1 MIDMQRRKLISF
13 ALPLV
18 VNPAVFAG
26 SICRES
32 KYRADVNIVA
42 NSFPVIQHLAKVA
55 KSCASDSLKV
65 NVKLTSK
72 VQNEVE
78 IAFASSG
85 KSPFDAAVVS
95 ASVFND
101 LYSKN
106 QLYSLKGLINKFKD
120 SHKIEEKMIVRMNG
134 EPMAIAFMQNTQILY
149 YRSDIFKRLGLS
161 VPKTY
166 DEMFATAAIIK
177 KLDPA
182 IANPIAQCFSKGWDL
197 ATEFT
202 NVISSLGG
210 RFFQAGTALPA
221 FNSEQGVQAIELM
234 RQMLPYM
241 SPNALASNA
250 DDVMNQLQQGR
261 AAMGVLWA
269 SRASRMDD
277 PTASKVVGL
286 IDFAPAPAARMG
298 GSTAAHLWWDGVVMP
313 RNGPNQRDATFS
325 VLMEM
330 LSESSVE
337 SGNDLA
343 IWVRSNFKP
352 GRASTGVKLAMDAG
366 AKIWPAEPFFNLA
379 HLQLGKVLAD
389 AVKGLRDPAQA
400 LAGAAEAYK
409 QSAIEKSF
417 LKRDLA

>member
-1 MIDMQRRKLISF
+1 MQRRKLIGF

-18 VNPAVFAG
+18 VNPAAFAE

-78 IAFASSG
+78 IAFSSSG

-106 QLYSLKGLINKFKD
+106 QLYSLKGLVNKFKD
-120 SHKIEEKMIVRMNG
+120 QHKIEEKMIVRMNG
-134 EPMAIAFMQNTQILY
+134 EPMAIAFMQNTQVLY
-149 YRSDIFKRLGLS
+149 YRRDIFKRLGLS

-210 RFFQAGTALPA
+210 RFFQESTALPA
-221 FNSEQGVQAIELM
+221 FNSQQGVQAIELM

-286 IDFAPAPAARMG
+286 IDFAPAPAARVG
-298 GSTAAHLWWDGVVMP
+298 GGTAAHLWWDGVVMP

-352 GRASTGVKLAMDAG
+352 GRASTGVKLAIEAG

>member
-1 MIDMQRRKLISF
+1 MQRRKLIGF

-18 VNPAVFAG
+18 VNPAAFAA

-78 IAFASSG
+78 IAFSSSG

-106 QLYSLKGLINKFKD
+106 QLYSLKGLVNKFKD
-120 SHKIEEKMIVRMNG
+120 QHKIEERMIVRMNG
-134 EPMAIAFMQNTQILY
+134 DPMAIAFMQNTQVLY
-149 YRSDIFKRLGLS
+149 YRRDIFKRLGLS

-210 RFFQAGTALPA
+210 RFFQESTALPA
-221 FNSEQGVQAIELM
+221 FNSQQGIQAIELM

-298 GSTAAHLWWDGVVMP
+298 GGTAAHLWWDGVVMP

-352 GRASTGVKLAMDAG
+352 GRASTGVKLAMEAG

-389 AVKGLRDPAQA
+389 AVKGLRDPTQA

>member
-1 MIDMQRRKLISF
+1 MVDMQRRKLIGWS
-13 ALPLV
+13 LPLL
-18 VNPAVFAG
+18 VNPASFAG
-26 SICRES
+26 SVCRES
-32 KYRADVNIVA
+32 KYHADVNIVA

-78 IAFASSG
+78 IAFSSSG

-106 QLYSLKGLINKFKD
+106 QLYSLKGLVSKFKD
-120 SHKIEEKMIVRMNG
+120 HHKIEEKMIVRMNG
-134 EPMAIAFMQNTQILY
+134 EPMAIAFMQNTQVLY
-149 YRSDIFKRLGLS
+149 YRRDILKRLGLS

-177 KLDPA
+177 KLEPA
-182 IANPIAQCFSKGWDL
+182 IANPIAQCFAKGWDL

-202 NVISSLGG
+202 NVNSSLGG
-210 RFFQAGTALPA
+210 RFFKEGTALPA
-221 FNSEQGVQAIELM
+221 FNSEHGVQAIELM
-234 RQMLPYM
+234 RKMLPYM

-277 PTASKVVGL
+277 PAASKVVGL
-286 IDFAPAPAARMG
+286 IDFAPAPAARVG
-298 GSTAAHLWWDGVVMP
+298 GGTAAHLWWDGVVMP
-313 RNGPNQRDATFS
+313 RNGLNQRDATFS

-330 LSESSVE
+330 LSESAVE

-352 GRASTGVKLAMDAG
+352 GRASTGVQLAMEAG

-417 LKRDLA
+417 LKRDLT

>member
-1 MIDMQRRKLISF
+1 MQRRKLIGY
-13 ALPLV
+13 ALPLL
-18 VNPAVFAG
+18 VNPAASAV

-55 KSCASDSLKV
+55 KSCTSDSLKV

-78 IAFASSG
+78 IAFSSSG

-106 QLYSLKGLINKFKD
+106 QLYSLKGLVSKFKD
-120 SHKIEEKMIVRMNG
+120 HHKIEEKMIVRMNG
-134 EPMAIAFMQNTQILY
+134 EPMAIAFMQNTQVLY
-149 YRSDIFKRLGLS
+149 YRRDIFKRLGLS

-177 KLDPA
+177 KLDPT

-210 RFFQAGTALPA
+210 RFFQEGTALPA

-286 IDFAPAPAARMG
+286 IDFAPAPAARVG
-298 GSTAAHLWWDGVVMP
+298 GGYSCTFMVGWRCHATKWPQPTRCNFFGLDGNAFRKRCRIGQRFGHLGSKQFQTWQSFNRRSIGHGGG
-313 RNGPNQRDATFS
+313 RK
-325 VLMEM
+325 
-330 LSESSVE
+330 
-337 SGNDLA
+337 DLA
-343 IWVRSNFKP
+343 SRAFFQFGAPSIRQSS
-352 GRASTGVKLAMDAG
+352 GRCCERIA
-366 AKIWPAEPFFNLA
+366 
-379 HLQLGKVLAD
+379 
-389 AVKGLRDPAQA
+389 
-400 LAGAAEAYK
+400 
-409 QSAIEKSF
+409 
-417 LKRDLA
+417 

>member
-1 MIDMQRRKLISF
+1 MQRRKLIGL

-18 VNPAVFAG
+18 VNPAAFAG

-78 IAFASSG
+78 IAFSSSG

-106 QLYSLKGLINKFKD
+106 QLYSLKGLVNKFKD
-120 SHKIEEKMIVRMNG
+120 PHKIEERMIVRMNG
-134 EPMAIAFMQNTQILY
+134 EPMAIAFMQNTQVLY
-149 YRSDIFKRLGLS
+149 YRRDIFKRLGLS

-210 RFFQAGTALPA
+210 RFFQESTALPA
-221 FNSEQGVQAIELM
+221 FNSQQGVQAIELM

-286 IDFAPAPAARMG
+286 IDFAPAPAARVG
-298 GSTAAHLWWDGVVMP
+298 GGTAAHLWWDGVVMP

-352 GRASTGVKLAMDAG
+352 GRASTGVKLAMEAG

-417 LKRDLA
+417 LKRDLV

>member
-1 MIDMQRRKLISF
+1 LDGDWITQL
-13 ALPLV
+13 
-18 VNPAVFAG
+18 AG
-26 SICRES
+26 CS
-32 KYRADVNIVA
+32 
-42 NSFPVIQHLAKVA
+42 
-55 KSCASDSLKV
+55 
-65 NVKLTSK
+65 
-72 VQNEVE
+72 
-78 IAFASSG
+78 
-85 KSPFDAAVVS
+85 
-95 ASVFND
+95 
-101 LYSKN
+101 
-106 QLYSLKGLINKFKD
+106 
-120 SHKIEEKMIVRMNG
+120 KIEEKMIVRMNG
-134 EPMAIAFMQNTQILY
+134 EPMAIAFMQNTQVLY

-210 RFFQAGTALPA
+210 RFFQEGTALPA
-221 FNSEQGVQAIELM
+221 FNSQQGIQAIELM

-286 IDFAPAPAARMG
+286 IDFAPAPAARVG
-298 GSTAAHLWWDGVVMP
+298 GGTAAHLWWDGVVMP

-352 GRASTGVKLAMDAG
+352 GRASTGVQLAVEAG

>member
-1 MIDMQRRKLISF
+1 
-13 ALPLV
+13 
-18 VNPAVFAG
+18 
-26 SICRES
+26 
-32 KYRADVNIVA
+32 
-42 NSFPVIQHLAKVA
+42 
-55 KSCASDSLKV
+55 
-65 NVKLTSK
+65 
-72 VQNEVE
+72 VE
-78 IAFASSG
+78 IAFSSSG

-106 QLYSLKGLINKFKD
+106 QLYSLKGLVNKFKD
-120 SHKIEEKMIVRMNG
+120 HHKIEEKMIVRMNG
-134 EPMAIAFMQNTQILY
+134 EPMAIAFMQNTQVLY
-149 YRSDIFKRLGLS
+149 YRRDIFKRLGLS

-210 RFFQAGTALPA
+210 RFFQEGTALPA

-286 IDFAPAPAARMG
+286 IDFAPAPAARVG
-298 GSTAAHLWWDGVVMP
+298 GGTAAHLWWDGVVMP

-352 GRASTGVKLAMDAG
+352 GRASTGVKLAMEAG

-389 AVKGLRDPAQA
+389 AVKGLRDPTQA

-417 LKRDLA
+417 LKRDLV

>member
-1 MIDMQRRKLISF
+1 MQRRKLIGL

-18 VNPAVFAG
+18 ANPAAFAA

-55 KSCASDSLKV
+55 KSCASDILKV

-78 IAFASSG
+78 IAFSSSG

-106 QLYSLKGLINKFKD
+106 QLYSLKGLVNKFKD
-120 SHKIEEKMIVRMNG
+120 QHKIEEKMIVRMNG
-134 EPMAIAFMQNTQILY
+134 EPMAIAFMQNTQVLY
-149 YRSDIFKRLGLS
+149 YRRDIFKRLGLS

-210 RFFQAGTALPA
+210 RFFQESTALPA
-221 FNSEQGVQAIELM
+221 FNSQQGVQAIELM

-286 IDFAPAPAARMG
+286 IDFAPAPAARVG
-298 GSTAAHLWWDGVVMP
+298 GGTAAHLWWDGVVMP
-313 RNGPNQRDATFS
+313 RNGPNQRDATFA

-352 GRASTGVKLAMDAG
+352 GRASTGVKLAIEAG

-409 QSAIEKSF
+409 QSASEKSF
-417 LKRDLA
+417 LKRDLV

>member
-1 MIDMQRRKLISF
+1 MQRRKLIGL

-18 VNPAVFAG
+18 VNPAAFAG

-78 IAFASSG
+78 IAFSSSG

-106 QLYSLKGLINKFKD
+106 QLYSLKGLVNKFKD
-120 SHKIEEKMIVRMNG
+120 PHKIEEKMIVRMNG
-134 EPMAIAFMQNTQILY
+134 EPMAIAFMQNTQVLY
-149 YRSDIFKRLGLS
+149 YRRDIFKRLGLS

-210 RFFQAGTALPA
+210 RFFQEGTALPA
-221 FNSEQGVQAIELM
+221 FNSGQGVQAIELM

-286 IDFAPAPAARMG
+286 IDFAPAPAARIG
-298 GSTAAHLWWDGVVMP
+298 GGTAAHLWWDGVVMP

-352 GRASTGVKLAMDAG
+352 GRASTGVKLAMEAG

>member
-1 MIDMQRRKLISF
+1 MQRRKLIGL

-18 VNPAVFAG
+18 VNPAAFAG
-26 SICRES
+26 SICRET

-42 NSFPVIQHLAKVA
+42 NSFPVIQHMAKVA
-55 KSCASDSLKV
+55 KSCASDNLKV

-78 IAFASSG
+78 IAFSSSG
-85 KSPFDAAVVS
+85 NSPFDAAVVS

-106 QLYSLKGLINKFKD
+106 QLYSLKGLVNKFKD
-120 SHKIEEKMIVRMNG
+120 HHKIEEKMIVRMNG
-134 EPMAIAFMQNTQILY
+134 EPMAIAFMQNTQVLY
-149 YRSDIFKRLGLS
+149 YRRDIFKRLGLS

-210 RFFQAGTALPA
+210 RFFQEGTALPA
-221 FNSEQGVQAIELM
+221 FNSEHGVQAIELM

-286 IDFAPAPAARMG
+286 IDFAPAPAARIG
-298 GSTAAHLWWDGVVMP
+298 GGTAAHLWWDGVVMP

-352 GRASTGVKLAMDAG
+352 GRASTGVKLAMEAG

-417 LKRDLA
+417 LKRDSA

>member
-1 MIDMQRRKLISF
+1 MQRRKLIGL

-18 VNPAVFAG
+18 VNPAAFAG
-26 SICRES
+26 SICRET

-78 IAFASSG
+78 IAFSSSG

-106 QLYSLKGLINKFKD
+106 QLYSLKGLVNKFKD
-120 SHKIEEKMIVRMNG
+120 PHKIEEKMIVRMNG
-134 EPMAIAFMQNTQILY
+134 EPMAIAFMQNTQVLY
-149 YRSDIFKRLGLS
+149 YRRDIFKRLGLS

-210 RFFQAGTALPA
+210 RFFQEGTALPA
-221 FNSEQGVQAIELM
+221 FNSEHGVQAIELM

-286 IDFAPAPAARMG
+286 IDFAPAPAARIG
-298 GSTAAHLWWDGVVMP
+298 GGTAAHLWWDGVVMP

-352 GRASTGVKLAMDAG
+352 GRASTGVKLAMEAG

>member
-1 MIDMQRRKLISF
+1 
-13 ALPLV
+13 
-18 VNPAVFAG
+18 
-26 SICRES
+26 
-32 KYRADVNIVA
+32 
-42 NSFPVIQHLAKVA
+42 
-55 KSCASDSLKV
+55 
-65 NVKLTSK
+65 
-72 VQNEVE
+72 
-78 IAFASSG
+78 
-85 KSPFDAAVVS
+85 VS

-106 QLYSLKGLINKFKD
+106 QLYSLKGLVNKFKD
-120 SHKIEEKMIVRMNG
+120 PHKIEEKMIVRMNG
-134 EPMAIAFMQNTQILY
+134 EPMAIAFMQNTQVLY
-149 YRSDIFKRLGLS
+149 YRRDIFKRLGLS

-210 RFFQAGTALPA
+210 RFFQEGTALPA

-286 IDFAPAPAARMG
+286 IDFAPAPAARVG
-298 GSTAAHLWWDGVVMP
+298 GGTAAHLWWDGVVMP
-313 RNGPNQRDATFS
+313 RNGPNQRDATFA

-352 GRASTGVKLAMDAG
+352 GRASTGVKLAMEAG

-400 LAGAAEAYK
+400 LAGAADAYK

>member
-1 MIDMQRRKLISF
+1 M
-13 ALPLV
+13 PLV
-18 VNPAVFAG
+18 VNPAAFAG

-65 NVKLTSK
+65 KVKLTSK

-78 IAFASSG
+78 IAFSSTG

-106 QLYSLKGLINKFKD
+106 QLYSLKGLVNKFKD
-120 SHKIEEKMIVRMNG
+120 PHKIEEKMIVRMNG
-134 EPMAIAFMQNTQILY
+134 EPMAIAFMQNTQVLY
-149 YRSDIFKRLGLS
+149 YRRDIFKRLGLS
-161 VPKTY
+161 VPRTY

-210 RFFQAGTALPA
+210 RFFKEGTALPA

-286 IDFAPAPAARMG
+286 IDFAPAPAAQMG
-298 GSTAAHLWWDGVVMP
+298 GGTAAHLWWDGVVMP

-352 GRASTGVKLAMDAG
+352 GRASTGVKLAMEAG

>member
-1 MIDMQRRKLISF
+1 MQRRKLIGL

-18 VNPAVFAG
+18 VNPAAFAG

-78 IAFASSG
+78 IAFSSSG

-106 QLYSLKGLINKFKD
+106 QLYSLKGLVNKFKD
-120 SHKIEEKMIVRMNG
+120 PHKIEEKMIVRMNG
-134 EPMAIAFMQNTQILY
+134 EPMAIAFMQNTQVLY
-149 YRSDIFKRLGLS
+149 YRRDIFKRLGLS

-166 DEMFATAAIIK
+166 DEMFVTAAIIK

-210 RFFQAGTALPA
+210 RFFHEGTALPA
-221 FNSEQGVQAIELM
+221 FNSEQGVQAIALM

-286 IDFAPAPAARMG
+286 IDFAPAPAARIG
-298 GSTAAHLWWDGVVMP
+298 GGTAAHLWWDGVVMP
-313 RNGPNQRDATFS
+313 RNGSNQRDATFA

-352 GRASTGVKLAMDAG
+352 GRASTGVKLAMEAG

>member
-1 MIDMQRRKLISF
+1 MQRRKLIGF

-18 VNPAVFAG
+18 VNPAAFAE

-78 IAFASSG
+78 IAFSSSG

-106 QLYSLKGLINKFKD
+106 QLYSLKGLVNKFKD
-120 SHKIEEKMIVRMNG
+120 QHKIEEKMIVRMNG
-134 EPMAIAFMQNTQILY
+134 EPMAIAFMQNTQVLY
-149 YRSDIFKRLGLS
+149 YRRDIFKRLGLS

-166 DEMFATAAIIK
+166 DEMFETAAIIK

-210 RFFQAGTALPA
+210 RFFQEGTALPA
-221 FNSEQGVQAIELM
+221 FNSQQGVQAIELM

-286 IDFAPAPAARMG
+286 IDFAPAPAAQVG
-298 GSTAAHLWWDGVVMP
+298 GGTAAHLWWDGVVMP
-313 RNGPNQRDATFS
+313 RNGPNQRDATFA

-352 GRASTGVKLAMDAG
+352 GRASTGVKLAVEAG

-379 HLQLGKVLAD
+379 HLQLGKVMAD

>member
-1 MIDMQRRKLISF
+1 MQRRKLIGF

-18 VNPAVFAG
+18 VNPAAFAA

-55 KSCASDSLKV
+55 KSCASDILKV

-78 IAFASSG
+78 IAFSSSG

-106 QLYSLKGLINKFKD
+106 QLYSLKGLVNKFKD
-120 SHKIEEKMIVRMNG
+120 PHKIEERMIVRMNG
-134 EPMAIAFMQNTQILY
+134 EPMAIAFMQNTQVLY
-149 YRSDIFKRLGLS
+149 YRRDIFKRLGLS

-210 RFFQAGTALPA
+210 RFFQESTALPA
-221 FNSEQGVQAIELM
+221 FNSQQGVQAIELM

-286 IDFAPAPAARMG
+286 IDFAPAPAARVG
-298 GSTAAHLWWDGVVMP
+298 GGTAAHLWWDGVVMP
-313 RNGPNQRDATFS
+313 RNGPNQRDATFA

-352 GRASTGVKLAMDAG
+352 GRASTGVKLAMEAG

>member
-1 MIDMQRRKLISF
+1 MQRRKLIGF

-78 IAFASSG
+78 IAFSSSG

-106 QLYSLKGLINKFKD
+106 QLYSLKGLVNKFKD
-120 SHKIEEKMIVRMNG
+120 HHKIEEKMIVRMNG
-134 EPMAIAFMQNTQILY
+134 EPMAIAFMQNTQVLY
-149 YRSDIFKRLGLS
+149 YRRDIFKRLGLS

-210 RFFQAGTALPA
+210 RFFQEGTALPA
-221 FNSEQGVQAIELM
+221 FNSEQGVQAIE
-234 RQMLPYM
+234 
-241 SPNALASNA
+241 
-250 DDVMNQLQQGR
+250 
-261 AAMGVLWA
+261 
-269 SRASRMDD
+269 
-277 PTASKVVGL
+277 
-286 IDFAPAPAARMG
+286 
-298 GSTAAHLWWDGVVMP
+298 
-313 RNGPNQRDATFS
+313 
-325 VLMEM
+325 
-330 LSESSVE
+330 
-337 SGNDLA
+337 
-343 IWVRSNFKP
+343 
-352 GRASTGVKLAMDAG
+352 
-366 AKIWPAEPFFNLA
+366 
-379 HLQLGKVLAD
+379 
-389 AVKGLRDPAQA
+389 
-400 LAGAAEAYK
+400 
-409 QSAIEKSF
+409 
-417 LKRDLA
+417 

>member
-1 MIDMQRRKLISF
+1 M
-13 ALPLV
+13 PLV
-18 VNPAVFAG
+18 VNPAAFAG

-55 KSCASDSLKV
+55 KSCATDSLKV

-78 IAFASSG
+78 IAFSSSG

-106 QLYSLKGLINKFKD
+106 QLYSLKGLVNKFKD
-120 SHKIEEKMIVRMNG
+120 HHKIEEKMIVRMNG
-134 EPMAIAFMQNTQILY
+134 EPMAIAFMQNTQVLY
-149 YRSDIFKRLGLS
+149 YRRDIFKRLGLT

-210 RFFQAGTALPA
+210 CIFQEGTALPA

-286 IDFAPAPAARMG
+286 IDFAPAPAARIG
-298 GSTAAHLWWDGVVMP
+298 GGTAAHLWWDGVVMP

-352 GRASTGVKLAMDAG
+352 GRASTGVKLAMEAG

-417 LKRDLA
+417 LKRDLV

>member
-1 MIDMQRRKLISF
+1 MQRRKLIGL

-18 VNPAVFAG
+18 VNPAAFAG
-26 SICRES
+26 SICRET

-78 IAFASSG
+78 IAFSSSG

-95 ASVFND
+95 ASIFND

-106 QLYSLKGLINKFKD
+106 QLYSLKSLINKLKD
-120 SHKIEEKMIVRMNG
+120 HHKIEEKMIVRMNG
-134 EPMAIAFMQNTQILY
+134 EPMAIAFMQNTQVLY
-149 YRSDIFKRLGLS
+149 YRRDIFKRLGLS

-210 RFFQAGTALPA
+210 RFFQEGTALPA
-221 FNSEQGVQAIELM
+221 FNSEHGVQAIELM

-286 IDFAPAPAARMG
+286 IDFAPAPAARIG
-298 GSTAAHLWWDGVVMP
+298 GGTAAHLWWDGVVMP

-352 GRASTGVKLAMDAG
+352 GRASTGVKLAMEAG

-417 LKRDLA
+417 LKRDSV

>member
-1 MIDMQRRKLISF
+1 MQRRKLIGF

-18 VNPAVFAG
+18 VNPAAFAA

-55 KSCASDSLKV
+55 KSCASDILKV

-78 IAFASSG
+78 IAFSSSG

-106 QLYSLKGLINKFKD
+106 QLYSLKGLVNKFKD
-120 SHKIEEKMIVRMNG
+120 QHKIEEKMIVRMNG
-134 EPMAIAFMQNTQILY
+134 EPMAIAFMQNTQVLY
-149 YRSDIFKRLGLS
+149 YRRDIFKRLGLS

-210 RFFQAGTALPA
+210 RFFQESTALPA
-221 FNSEQGVQAIELM
+221 FNSQQGVQAIELM

-286 IDFAPAPAARMG
+286 IDFAPAPAARVG
-298 GSTAAHLWWDGVVMP
+298 GGTAAHLWWDGVVMP
-313 RNGPNQRDATFS
+313 RNGPNQRDATFA

-352 GRASTGVKLAMDAG
+352 GRASTGVKLAIEAG

>member
-1 MIDMQRRKLISF
+1 MQRRKLIGL

-18 VNPAVFAG
+18 VNPAAFAG
-26 SICRES
+26 SICRET

-55 KSCASDSLKV
+55 KSCASDGLKV

-78 IAFASSG
+78 IAFSSSG

-106 QLYSLKGLINKFKD
+106 QLYSLKGLVNKFKEP
-120 SHKIEEKMIVRMNG
+120 HKIEEKMIVRMNG
-134 EPMAIAFMQNTQILY
+134 EPMAIAFMQNTQVLY
-149 YRSDIFKRLGLS
+149 YRRDIFKRLGLS

-210 RFFQAGTALPA
+210 RFFQEGTALPA
-221 FNSEQGVQAIELM
+221 FNSEHGVQAIELM

-286 IDFAPAPAARMG
+286 IDFAPAPAARIG
-298 GSTAAHLWWDGVVMP
+298 GGTAAHLWWDGVVMP

-352 GRASTGVKLAMDAG
+352 GRASTGVKLAMEAG

-417 LKRDLA
+417 LKRDSA